1 MLKKIL
7 SGLVLASL
15 YASSYSIVVDVP
27 NLKANGKNWDPF
39 GGAPDILF
47 KIDGE
52 TLPMDINCKNQYR
65 CVAEFESDAKEW
77 YIEVYDKDKIQ
88 DDIIARGNCS
98 VGQTCEFNG
107 LKMKITE

>member
-7 SGLVLASL
+7 MSLVILSL
-15 YASSYSIVVDVP
+15 SANSYSIIVDVP
-27 NLKANGKNWDPF
+27 NLKANGKNWDPL

-52 TLPMDINCKNQYR
+52 MLPFDDSCKNQYR
-65 CVAEFESDAKEW
+65 CVIEFDSDVTEW
-77 YIEVYDKDKIQ
+77 YIEIYDKDKLQ

-98 VGQTCEFNG
+98 VGETCEFNG
-107 LKMKITE
+107 LKMKITK